1 MNKVIKEEQEIK
13 VVKNLEDLHK
23 ELFILLCEFDD
34 FCKENN
40 IKYSLTSGTL
50 IGAIR
55 EKGFIPWD
63 DDIDVVAFAKDF
75 PKIIDAVK
83 KEYPNKYEFAGIFYD
98 YNKN

>member
-13 VVKNLEDLHK
+13 VIKNLEDLHK
-23 ELFILLCEFDD
+23 ELFILLREFDD

-55 EKGFIPWD
+55 EKGFIPRD
-63 DDIDVVAFAKDF
+63 DDIDVMMDR
-75 PKIIDAVK
+75 
-83 KEYPNKYEFAGIFYD
+83 ENYEKFT
-98 YNKN
+98 